1 MKDTEDC
8 IPMELSSSG
17 KLRLRF
23 ACSNDIDLIYP
34 YLRENDIEE
43 CMLHKIDPREVFQS
57 AIYDKEAITYTITV
71 ESIPIAMLGVC
82 DSRFEENCGSVWML
96 GTHGIDKYR
105 ISFLK
110 GCRGVIKLLQGD
122 YKKIYNYVPKHHT
135 DTINWLKWC
144 GFELENKK
152 YVIENSL
159 FYKFFRCNHLKI

>member
-1 MKDTEDC
+1 
-8 IPMELSSSG
+8 
-17 KLRLRF
+17 
-23 ACSNDIDLIYP
+23 
-34 YLRENDIEE
+34 
-43 CMLHKIDPREVFQS
+43 
-57 AIYDKEAITYTITV
+57 
-71 ESIPIAMLGVC
+71 
-82 DSRFEENCGSVWML
+82 ML

-144 GFELENKK
+144 GFELEDKK
-152 YVIENSL
+152 YAIENSL